1 MSEVTNKKMLKGT
14 RRVSDVEIICAANHE
29 RRKNAEQYDGQYTDV
44 GQEEIATVAAL
55 PRNDKRVDRKRWG
68 VLRAACTACTM
79 ATGGGAAFVGMGLC
93 MGDLLTVVVGSLVA
107 ATFLVC
113 GTHLESE
120 VYREGRNEYV

>member
-1 MSEVTNKKMLKGT
+1 M
-14 RRVSDVEIICAANHE
+14 SDVEMICKRNHE
-29 RRKNAEQYDGQYTDV
+29 RRKWAEEYEYTDYDPSV
-44 GQEEIATVAAL
+44 SEADSSPYAGE
-55 PRNDKRVDRKRWG
+55 PMRRSNDRKRWG
-68 VLRAACTACTM
+68 VLRTVCTACTM
-79 ATGGGAAFVGMGLC
+79 AAGGGAAFVGMGLC